1 MKGLF
6 IKDLKLLRNQKR
18 TLLLAIALMIFF
30 AFTME
35 DGLFVVNYISFFGV
49 IVAIGTLSYDEIN
62 NGMTFMFTL
71 PVTRRQYVLEKF
83 LFCICTALVIWICA
97 LAVSLG
103 FMYYK
108 GTLPVIPEFLLQS
121 VTGPILAS
129 VLISIMLPL
138 QIKLGQE
145 KARSGVFVLAGIV
158 ALVFIVLKLWVAPTD
173 AEMDALLSGISGV
186 SLGTVMAVIGA
197 AALILLVVSYFITVA
212 IINRKEY

>member
-6 IKDLKLLRNQKR
+6 IKDLKLLKNQKK

-108 GTLPVIPEFLLQS
+108 GTLPVISEFLLQS
-121 VTGPILAS
+121 VTGPILAA

-173 AEMDALLSGISGV
+173 AEMDALLSGISGAG
-186 SLGTVMAVIGA
+186 LGISMAVAGA
-197 AALILLVVSYFITVA
+197 AALILFVISYFVTVA
-212 IINRKEY
+212 IIKRKEY

>member
-158 ALVFIVLKLWVAPTD
+158 ALVFVVLKLWVAPTD
-173 AEMDALLSGISGV
+173 EEMDALLSGISGV
-186 SLGTVMAVIGA
+186 SLETGMVVTGVAV
-197 AALILLVVSYFITVA
+197 LILLVVSYFITVA

>member
-71 PVTRRQYVLEKF
+71 SVTRRQYVLEKF

-97 LAVSLG
+97 VGVSLG

-186 SLGTVMAVIGA
+186 SLETGMAVTGA